1 MFHLISFTYLAL
13 GGFSFS
19 HGYIFEM
26 LSFCHGR
33 NSLMCG
39 VYCKTDK
46 SRSRFC
52 INQSFHHKDTK
63 FVAAVKHR
71 IAVGSICH
79 IFVVDSPNRR
89 GNVNVIILL
98 SVSFTFLAH
107 RVESSVSLWGDFST
121 AFGEGP
127 EQGSAGT
134 SWGSRTSSTPSRE
147 SFSGALPPFVTDG
160 DGWLGRPRGTCKIM
174 YDIQCYMI

>member
-1 MFHLISFTYLAL
+1 
-13 GGFSFS
+13 
-19 HGYIFEM
+19 
-26 LSFCHGR
+26 
-33 NSLMCG
+33 MCG

-79 IFVVDSPNRR
+79 IFVVVSPRR
-89 GNVNVIILL
+89 KCQRHYFAIGQLY
-98 SVSFTFLAH
+98 FFLAH

-160 DGWLGRPRGTCKIM
+160 DGWLGRPRGTLA
-174 YDIQCYMI
+174 DVRRSQEGGRSRSAVAPVQQLPWPPALASPARSTP

>member
-98 SVSFTFLAH
+98 SVSFTFFGSQSGVQCLTVGRLQH
-107 RVESSVSLWGDFST
+107 SLWRRSGTGFSRDHVG
-121 AFGEGP
+121 FKNIV
-127 EQGSAGT
+127 
-134 SWGSRTSSTPSRE
+134 
-147 SFSGALPPFVTDG
+147 VT
-160 DGWLGRPRGTCKIM
+160 IA
-174 YDIQCYMI
+174 